1 MNGFNRDT
9 FITAD
14 RETRDKMLF
23 DMLSELYASVKA
35 LEGNKWIHRGLS
47 ACGGVVGGFGGVLAY
62 WYFFKG
68 ALT

>member
-9 FITAD
+9 FVGAD

-23 DMLSELYASVKA
+23 DMLSELYSSIKS
-35 LEGNKWIHRGLS
+35 LEKNKWFHRGLS
-47 ACGGVVGGFGGVLAY
+47 FGGGIIGGFGGVFTY

-68 ALT
+68 ALG